1 MFRERKTKSNNMKKL
16 LICLSFILFC
26 VAAFPQEEGF
36 FNVYEQTEKSFCASA
51 VVETEDGGLIIAV
64 YDYYGG
70 AGELKKISNDGTM
83 LKRLPISDDNV
94 FTCIEGL
101 YLDPWNTDSFY
112 AIGHVIHWDEQITKP
127 FVMHFSEDLD
137 LLDWKEVELPGE
149 YHQFIMSRSVLTSEG
164 DFLYATSLDHQN
176 GYHRLYLRIALD
188 GTLTKFH
195 EETEGCG
202 SVILIDAIFEF
213 PEGNYFGEYRNSYRV
228 QGYTIEQQRL
238 FGFNDSFMFD
248 TIHEYENISQTLGD
262 TTYFI
267 TNHSVANATALPF
280 NDSVL
285 LFSDRA
291 YEHWLNPVSG
301 TTYATDHSTIL
312 FSSDLEG
319 NIKNYLVIG
328 SKNNSTEVPIAFN
341 AIDIDKNG
349 QGIYHGCY
357 SRDSVISSPFP
368 NRLVIT
374 KTDDTLGVIWEKS
387 YSYPSRFL
395 QATYLFATND
405 GGCIVTGGAYD
416 DASSHYDIFV
426 LKINTDG
433 TVGTDEIL
441 VQDIRPYA
449 YWPNP
454 AQDELHLQFSP
465 DVTPTQ
471 IELYDLQGRLVKTQR
486 NGLESINLE
495 GLASGTYTMRITLEG
510 GKVFS
515 DKVIK
520 E

>member
-1 MFRERKTKSNNMKKL
+1 MCYTIVFS
-16 LICLSFILFC
+16 
-26 VAAFPQEEGF
+26 QQQGF
-36 FNVYEQTEKSFCASA
+36 FNVYEQAGKSFCASA
-51 VVETEDGGLIIAV
+51 AVETEDGGLIIAV

-70 AGELKKISNDGTM
+70 AGELKKLSSDGTM

-94 FTCIEGL
+94 FSGIEGL
-101 YLDPWNTDSFY
+101 YHDPWHTDSFY

-149 YHQFIMSRSVLTSEG
+149 YRQFIMSRSVLTSED

-176 GYHRLYLRIALD
+176 GYHRLYMRIALD

-195 EETEGCG
+195 EETGDCGEG
-202 SVILIDAIFEF
+202 IMINAIFEF
-213 PEGNYFGEYRNSYRV
+213 PEGNRLGEYRNSYLV
-228 QGYTIEQQRL
+228 PGYISLRSRL
-238 FGFNDSFMFD
+238 FGFNDDFTFY
-248 TIHEYENISQTLGD
+248 TLHEYGSILQTLGD
-262 TTYFI
+262 TVHSI
-267 TNHSVANATALPF
+267 TTNAAANGTVLAF
-280 NDSVL
+280 NDSIL
-285 LFSDRA
+285 LFSDRVF
-291 YEHWLNPVSG
+291 EDWHNGVTG
-301 TTYATDHSTIL
+301 TTYETDRSTL
-312 FSSDLEG
+312 FFLSDMEG

-441 VQDIRPYA
+441 VQDIRPYT
-449 YWPNP
+449 YYPNP
-454 AQDELHLQFSP
+454 IQDELHLQFSP
-465 DVTPTQ
+465 DVTPIQ
-471 IELYDLQGRLVKTQR
+471 IELYDLQGRLVRSQR